1 VLSAIPTFRIATF
14 ARVRELCQGFKHG
27 RRKNEQTNFCT
38 GMNSDSGYG
47 GGDKDEGDN
56 RENNNVN

>member
-1 VLSAIPTFRIATF
+1 VAGVQAW
-14 ARVRELCQGFKHG
+14 